1 MLRRRRDVA
10 FDLTLRLPQE
20 RYAKNIRKEVIE
32 FKCAFEQQQIF
43 ASSLRLKMK
52 QQTNKNRGY
61 HLQYKFGQYA
71 TRRSFNLRHIV
82 ILVSAKSWAK
92 DTTFKIPMSFKM
104 IIQDREYIY
113 TWDARKMFTNN
124 LKPTLR
130 KITISIK
137 NYFLRLVTL

>member
-1 MLRRRRDVA
+1 MATLERILTQLMLRRRRDVA

-82 ILVSAKSWAK
+82 IEKDDMARVS
-92 DTTFKIPMSFKM
+92 T
-104 IIQDREYIY
+104 
-113 TWDARKMFTNN
+113 
-124 LKPTLR
+124 
-130 KITISIK
+130 
-137 NYFLRLVTL
+137 

>member
-82 ILVSAKSWAK
+82 IL
-92 DTTFKIPMSFKM
+92 FQLNPERKILLSKFQCHSRWSSKTGNIFIPGMQEKCLQT
-104 IIQDREYIY
+104 I
-113 TWDARKMFTNN
+113 WN
-124 LKPTLR
+124 LHWE
-130 KITISIK
+130 KITISTK
-137 NYFLRLVTL
+137 DYFLRVYTV